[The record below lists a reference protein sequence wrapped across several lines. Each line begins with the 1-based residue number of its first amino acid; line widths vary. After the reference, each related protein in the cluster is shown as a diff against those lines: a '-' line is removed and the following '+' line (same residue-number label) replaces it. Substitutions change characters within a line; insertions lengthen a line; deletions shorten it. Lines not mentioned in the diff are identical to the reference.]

1 MLSLIYINMDSID
14 MLRFLI
20 GFVMLSYGSWS
31 DLKTRRVSNLVW
43 IYGGIL
49 GSLLLIYEVNLIW
62 EDFGIY
68 IWALLFAT
76 FTLFF
81 NSFVDE
87 YVLDKNQ
94 AMLWRSSQYIA
105 ILCSIYF
112 FFSFDSNDISKNNYQ
127 LIDLISIPLLMIL
140 MYIWF
145 YFGPTIG
152 GADVKAIMAISLIT
166 PFSFSFTGE
175 SLAAFDTR
183 GFPYPFVIFMN
194 SLLLYLLI
202 PFSLAFYN
210 VAKGNLE
217 SPFFQIFFG
226 TKMELSKARESF
238 VWPMQQVI
246 GEKVIMVAFV
256 KHKLDSDKEW
266 EKLENMG
273 IKNPWI
279 TFKVPYIIPLALS
292 FIITAFFGDIFSTNL
307 VQPLNSLFR

>member
-14 MLRFLI
+14 TLRFLI

-49 GSLLLIYEVNLIW
+49 GSLLLIYEVNSIW

-68 IWALLFAT
+68 LWALLFAT

-94 AMLWRSSQYIA
+94 VMLWKSSQYIA
-105 ILCSIYF
+105 IFCSIYF

-175 SLAAFDTR
+175 SLTAFDTR

-210 VAKGNLE
+210 ILKGNLE

-238 VWPMQQVI
+238 VWPMQQAI
-246 GEKVIMVAFV
+246 GKKVIMVAFV
-256 KHKLDSDKEW
+256 KHKLDLDKEW

-292 FIITAFFGDIFSTNL
+292 FIMTAFFGDIFSTNL
-307 VQPLNSLFR
+307 VQPLNSLFS

>member
-14 MLRFLI
+14 TLRFLI

-68 IWALLFAT
+68 LWALLFAT
-76 FTLFF
+76 LTLFF

-152 GADVKAIMAISLIT
+152 GADVKAIMAIILIT

>member
-1 MLSLIYINMDSID
+1 MLSLDYRIMSSIEI
-14 MLRFLI
+14 LRFLI

-31 DLKTRRVSNLVW
+31 DFKTRKVSNLVW

-49 GSLLLIYEVNLIW
+49 GSLLLIYEVYSIW
-62 EDFGIY
+62 ENYGVY

-76 FTLFF
+76 FNLFF

-94 AMLWRSSQYIA
+94 AILWKSSQYIA
-105 ILCSIYF
+105 ILCSVYF
-112 FFSFDSNDISKNNYQ
+112 FFSFDSNDIPKNNYQ
-127 LIDLISIPLLMIL
+127 LIDLISIPFLMIL
-140 MYIWF
+140 MYVWF

-166 PFSFSFTGE
+166 PFTFTFSDD
-175 SLAAFDTR
+175 SLTAFDTR

-202 PFSLAFYN
+202 PFSLAIYN
-210 VAKGNLE
+210 IFKGNLE

-246 GEKVIMVAFV
+246 GEKVVMVAFV
-256 KHKLDSDKEW
+256 KHKLNSDKEW
-266 EKLENMG
+266 KKLENKG
-273 IKNPWI
+273 ISNPWI

-307 VQPLNSLFR
+307 VQPLNSLFS

>member
-14 MLRFLI
+14 TLRFLI

-43 IYGGIL
+43 IYGGIS
-49 GSLLLIYEVNLIW
+49 GSLLLIYEVNSIW

-68 IWALLFAT
+68 LWALLFAT

-94 AMLWRSSQYIA
+94 AMLWKSSQYIA

-307 VQPLNSLFR
+307 VQPLNSLFS

>member
-14 MLRFLI
+14 TLRFLI

-49 GSLLLIYEVNLIW
+49 GSLLLIYEVNSIW

-68 IWALLFAT
+68 LWALLFAT

-94 AMLWRSSQYIA
+94 VMLWKSSQYIA
-105 ILCSIYF
+105 IFCSIYF

-210 VAKGNLE
+210 IVKGNLE

-238 VWPMQQVI
+238 VWPMQQAI

-292 FIITAFFGDIFSTNL
+292 FIMTAFFGDIFSTNL
-307 VQPLNSLFR
+307 VQPLNSLFS

>member
-273 IKNPWI
+273 MKNPWI

>member
-1 MLSLIYINMDSID
+1 MLSLDYRIMNSID
-14 MLRFLI
+14 ILRFLI

-31 DLKTRRVSNLVW
+31 DFKTRRVSNLVW

-49 GSLLLIYEVNLIW
+49 GSLLLIYEVYSFW
-62 EDFGIY
+62 ENYGVY
-68 IWALLFAT
+68 VWALLFAT
-76 FTLFF
+76 FNLFF

-94 AMLWRSSQYIA
+94 AILWKSSQYIA
-105 ILCSIYF
+105 ILCSVYF
-112 FFSFDSNDISKNNYQ
+112 FFSLDSNDIPKNNYQ
-127 LIDLISIPLLMIL
+127 LIDLISIPFLMIL
-140 MYIWF
+140 MYVWF

-166 PFSFSFTGE
+166 PFTFTLSDT
-175 SLAAFDTR
+175 SLTAFDTR

-202 PFSLAFYN
+202 PFSLAIYN
-210 VAKGNLE
+210 IFKGNLE

-246 GEKVIMVAFV
+246 GEKVVMVAFV
-256 KHKLDSDKEW
+256 KHKLNSDKEW
-266 EKLENMG
+266 NKLENKG
-273 IKNPWI
+273 ISNPWI

-307 VQPLNSLFR
+307 VQPLNSLFS

>member
-14 MLRFLI
+14 TLRFLI

-49 GSLLLIYEVNLIW
+49 GSLLLIYEVNSIW

-68 IWALLFAT
+68 LWALLFAT

-94 AMLWRSSQYIA
+94 VMLWKSSQYIA
-105 ILCSIYF
+105 IFCSIYF

-166 PFSFSFTGE
+166 PFSFSFTDE
-175 SLAAFDTR
+175 SLTAFDTR

-210 VAKGNLE
+210 IVKGNLE

-238 VWPMQQVI
+238 VWPMQQAI

-292 FIITAFFGDIFSTNL
+292 FIMTAFFGDIFSTNL
-307 VQPLNSLFR
+307 VQPLNSLFS

>member
-1 MLSLIYINMDSID
+1 MLSLIYISMDSID
-14 MLRFLI
+14 TLRFLI

-49 GSLLLIYEVNLIW
+49 GSLLLIYEVNSIW

-94 AMLWRSSQYIA
+94 AMLWKASQYIA
-105 ILCSIYF
+105 IFCSIYF

-127 LIDLISIPLLMIL
+127 LIDLISVPLLMIL

-152 GADVKAIMAISLIT
+152 GADVKAVMAISLIT
-166 PFSFSFTGE
+166 PFSFSFTDE
-175 SLAAFDTR
+175 SLTAFDTR

-202 PFSLAFYN
+202 PLSLAFYN
-210 VAKGNLE
+210 AAKGNLE

-307 VQPLNSLFR
+307 VQPLNSLFS

>member
-1 MLSLIYINMDSID
+1 
-14 MLRFLI
+14 
-20 GFVMLSYGSWS
+20 
-31 DLKTRRVSNLVW
+31 
-43 IYGGIL
+43 
-49 GSLLLIYEVNLIW
+49 
-62 EDFGIY
+62 
-68 IWALLFAT
+68 
-76 FTLFF
+76 
-81 NSFVDE
+81 
-87 YVLDKNQ
+87 
-94 AMLWRSSQYIA
+94 
-105 ILCSIYF
+105 
-112 FFSFDSNDISKNNYQ
+112 
-127 LIDLISIPLLMIL
+127 MIL

-210 VAKGNLE
+210 VSKGNLE

-292 FIITAFFGDIFSTNL
+292 FIMTAFFGDIFSTNL
-307 VQPLNSLFR
+307 VQPLNSLFS